1 MLSIAACNPIICCQ
15 SQSLYYAE
23 QIDWCAL
30 LGITV
35 FRTTATRFYAY
46 LICLTHVPYIMMAVY
61 LTPFTTAP
69 VFPSSAFS

>member
-1 MLSIAACNPIICCQ
+1 MRHFKFVNPNPFH
-15 SQSLYYAE
+15 YAE
-23 QIDWCAL
+23 QIDWCTL

-46 LICLTHVPYIMMAVY
+46 LICLTHVPDMIMAVH

-69 VFPSSAFS
+69 VLPSSAFS

>member
-1 MLSIAACNPIICCQ
+1 MRHFKFVNPNPFH
-15 SQSLYYAE
+15 YAE

-46 LICLTHVPYIMMAVY
+46 LICLTHVPTDSFSI
-61 LTPFTTAP
+61 T
-69 VFPSSAFS
+69 VFHRLNQITVDIF